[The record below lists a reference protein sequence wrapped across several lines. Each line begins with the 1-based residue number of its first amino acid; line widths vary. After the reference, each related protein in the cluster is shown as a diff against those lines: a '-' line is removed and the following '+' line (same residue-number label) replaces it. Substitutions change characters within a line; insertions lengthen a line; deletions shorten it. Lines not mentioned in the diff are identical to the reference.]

1 MADTV
6 IMTQYFKMQVPDK
19 PGEAARVLGT
29 FKAAGVNLL
38 GFSGFPRNRRGQ
50 LDFVPEHAEQF
61 KQAAQQARI
70 KLAGAKTC
78 FVVNG
83 DDRPGAV
90 ADVLGTLAAA
100 KINVTAM
107 DAVCSGQGRYGALL
121 WVKPK
126 DVKKAAK
133 ALGIG

>member
-19 PGEAARVLGT
+19 PGEAARVLGV
-29 FKAAGVNLL
+29 FKAASVNLL

-50 LDFVPEHAEQF
+50 LDFVPENAAQL
-61 KQAAQQARI
+61 KQAARQAKL
-70 KLAGAKTC
+70 KLAGGKTC

-90 ADVLGTLAAA
+90 ADVLGALAAA

-107 DAVCSGQGRYGALL
+107 DAVSSGQGRYGALL

-133 ALGIG
+133 MLGIG